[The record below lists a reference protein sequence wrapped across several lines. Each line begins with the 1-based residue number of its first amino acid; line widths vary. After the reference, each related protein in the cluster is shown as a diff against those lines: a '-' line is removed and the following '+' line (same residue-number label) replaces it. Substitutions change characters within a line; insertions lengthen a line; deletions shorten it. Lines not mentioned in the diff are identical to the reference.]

1 MPRAVTPATA
11 IGTPSSWGA
20 ASVKER
26 GPALCVPEQDRRTMA
41 AGGTVTMEPPA
52 KMLWR
57 PRLQLQVL
65 AARPH
70 PFCSKPPPQAVLQNP
85 WFRIG
90 QGVGMGTKGL
100 ESSIS
105 SEVSAWSAAPAHL
118 SPQTPLLSR
127 KTRFYGLILFSLNV
141 CILITRQ
148 WIKYYVL
155 FRERAIKTY

>member
-1 MPRAVTPATA
+1 
-11 IGTPSSWGA
+11 
-20 ASVKER
+20 
-26 GPALCVPEQDRRTMA
+26 MA

-57 PRLQLQVL
+57 STLQLQVL

-70 PFCSKPPPQAVLQNP
+70 PFCSKPPPRAVLQNP

-105 SEVSAWSAAPAHL
+105 SEVSAWSATFAHL
-118 SPQTPLLSR
+118 YPDPSPLLGDR
-127 KTRFYGLILFSLNV
+127 ILWTNSFLSKCLHFNNQTMDK
-141 CILITRQ
+141 ILYTLQ
-148 WIKYYVL
+148 IKGQ
-155 FRERAIKTY
+155 KTY